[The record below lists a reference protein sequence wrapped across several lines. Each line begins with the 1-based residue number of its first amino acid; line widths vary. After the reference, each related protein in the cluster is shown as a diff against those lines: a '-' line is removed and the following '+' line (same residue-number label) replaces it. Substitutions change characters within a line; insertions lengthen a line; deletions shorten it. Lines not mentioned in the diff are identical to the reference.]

1 MTTQANDAVADIS
14 MATIWK
20 ERKLKF
26 LAKVR
31 TSNVDKHIADSEI
44 PVSLCNYTDVYYN
57 EHITSDLPFMQGTAT
72 ENEIQRF
79 GLKKGQVLLTK
90 DSESW
95 DDIAIPACVAETM
108 PNVVCGYHLAI
119 VDPCDSELNGRFLGW
134 LAQSPALND
143 QFKLAAKG
151 VTRFGLSQYALKNA
165 VVKIPP
171 LPYQQK
177 IANFLDR
184 KTAEIDTL
192 IAKKRR
198 LLDLLAE
205 KRTALITRAVTK
217 GLNPDAPMKDSGIEW
232 LGEIPRHWVIVRL
245 RHVTEKIEQGW
256 SPQCENRPANIGE
269 WGVLKVGCVNGDAY
283 DESENKALPVELS
296 PKNWY
301 EIHQGDI
308 LVSRANTRELLGSAT
323 WVDKTQG
330 KIMLCDKLYRVKTG
344 SNIDNGFL
352 VRVLRSAPSRFQYE
366 RDATGTSGSMQN
378 IGQDTLQ
385 DLTFAC
391 PPLGEQREINQW
403 LATVMVQ
410 FDQLQERI
418 ESVVGKLQ
426 EYRSALI
433 TNAVTGQIKV
443 A

>member
-1 MTTQANDAVADIS
+1 VTTQANDAVADIS

-31 TSNVDKHIADSEI
+31 PSNVDKHIVDSEI

-57 EHITSDLPFMQGTAT
+57 EHITSDLPFMQVTAT
-72 ENEIQRF
+72 ESEIQRF
-79 GLKKGQVLLTK
+79 GLKEGQVLLTK

-95 DDIAIPACVAETM
+95 DDIAVPACVAETM
-108 PNVVCGYHLAI
+108 SNVVCGYHLAI
-119 VDPCDSELNGRFLGW
+119 VDPCDSEMSGRFLGW
-134 LAQSPALND
+134 LARSPALND

-177 IANFLDR
+177 IADFLDR

-217 GLNPDAPMKDSGIEW
+217 GLNPDVPMKDSGIEW
-232 LGEIPRHWVIVRL
+232 LGEIPAHWSVQPVFSRYSVQLGKMLDERRITGKHLVRYLRNVDVQWDRISYEDLPQMDVVPAEYDRYLVREGDLLVCEGGEIGRCAIVEKLEQETAYQKALHRMRPMSSVEYPRYMFYTLFCASKNGVLSVGGVSTIHHLTAEQLRRL
-245 RHVTEKIEQGW
+245 RFPTPPSLEQK
-256 SPQCENRPANIGE
+256 EIANFIDKE
-269 WGVLKVGCVNGDAY
+269 VVNL
-283 DESENKALPVELS
+283 ES
-296 PKNWY
+296 
-301 EIHQGDI
+301 
-308 LVSRANTRELLGSAT
+308 
-323 WVDKTQG
+323 
-330 KIMLCDKLYRVKTG
+330 MVK
-344 SNIDNGFL
+344 
-352 VRVLRSAPSRFQYE
+352 
-366 RDATGTSGSMQN
+366 
-378 IGQDTLQ
+378 
-385 DLTFAC
+385 
-391 PPLGEQREINQW
+391 
-403 LATVMVQ
+403 
-410 FDQLQERI
+410 RI
-418 ESVVGKLQ
+418 ETAIARLE

>member
-232 LGEIPRHWVIVRL
+232 LGEIPAHWAVQPVFSRYSVQLGKMLDERRITGKHLVRYLRNVDVQWDRINYEDLPQMDVAPAEYDRYLVREGDLLVCEGGEIGRCAIVEKLEQETAYQKALHRMRPISSVEYPRYMFYTLFCASKNGVLSVGGVSTIHHLTAEQLRRL
-245 RHVTEKIEQGW
+245 RFTTPPSLEQKKI
-256 SPQCENRPANIGE
+256 ANFLDKE
-269 WGVLKVGCVNGDAY
+269 V
-283 DESENKALPVELS
+283 
-296 PKNWY
+296 
-301 EIHQGDI
+301 
-308 LVSRANTRELLGSAT
+308 ANLDS
-323 WVDKTQG
+323 V
-330 KIMLCDKLYRVKTG
+330 V
-344 SNIDNGFL
+344 
-352 VRVLRSAPSRFQYE
+352 
-366 RDATGTSGSMQN
+366 
-378 IGQDTLQ
+378 
-385 DLTFAC
+385 
-391 PPLGEQREINQW
+391 
-403 LATVMVQ
+403 
-410 FDQLQERI
+410 ERI
-418 ESVVGKLQ
+418 ESVIARLE
-426 EYRSALI
+426 EYRSTLI